1 MTTTKY
7 MYLTLIDMTK
17 TSDQKIGLEK
27 FNPSDLMGYN
37 TQFYL
42 TPLKEGRNPILL
54 GFSDEFYQ
62 IVSKTKKTRDD
73 ERKISERFSKLECNL
88 VFDDFGEPAIQ
99 KRGYVQSG
107 ETRFNLSE
115 NNDPEI
121 IKEVLEDKSRFHGWI
136 EPKIFSLEITGEA
149 KQRGISIHRTIREM
163 NRDYKHCNLSTI
175 ELYLLLEYGF
185 IDYSFPRFSPKRV
198 K

>member
-1 MTTTKY
+1 M
-7 MYLTLIDMTK
+7 
-17 TSDQKIGLEK
+17 
-27 FNPSDLMGYN
+27 
-37 TQFYL
+37 
-42 TPLKEGRNPILL
+42 
-54 GFSDEFYQ
+54 
-62 IVSKTKKTRDD
+62 
-73 ERKISERFSKLECNL
+73 ISERFSKLECNL

-99 KRGYVQSG
+99 KRGYKSG

-163 NRDYKHCNLSTI
+163 NRITNIAINY
-175 ELYLLLEYGF
+175 
-185 IDYSFPRFSPKRV
+185 
-198 K
+198 